1 MYYQMDRWM
10 KVGRGEWRVDYDWIM
25 VGKINGMNVGNW
37 KNKWLDEWMDE
48 MDGWMEVQWS
58 GPPETL
64 PGSLYHPHS
73 ICALVLFSSTVIAT
87 STPGKGD
94 TPFPISLERW
104 LPQGGS
110 RVVGRPQPA
119 LTSF

>member
-73 ICALVLFSSTVIAT
+73 ICALVLFYCFNFSFLGEPLCAT
-87 STPGKGD
+87 DSVTAVLSD
-94 TPFPISLERW
+94 VLQQIYS
-104 LPQGGS
+104 
-110 RVVGRPQPA
+110 
-119 LTSF
+119 